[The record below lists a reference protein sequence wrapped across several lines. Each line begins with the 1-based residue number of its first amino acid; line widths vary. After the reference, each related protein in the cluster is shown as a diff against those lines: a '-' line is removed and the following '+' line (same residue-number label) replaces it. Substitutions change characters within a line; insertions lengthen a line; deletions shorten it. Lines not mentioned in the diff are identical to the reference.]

1 MQEFTLIDRL
11 PHQSLEGGIELLESL
26 WLYISYR
33 QVGNHWIVSGGDRV
47 LLRTDSRDAAEAF
60 IYGQALA
67 YSSMGPELQEQL
79 RQRWHP

>member
-1 MQEFTLIDRL
+1 MQEFSRINRL

-33 QVGNHWIVSGGDRV
+33 QVGEHWIVSEGHSV
-47 LLRTDSRDAAEAF
+47 LLKTDSRDAAEAF
-60 IYGQALA
+60 IYGHALA
-67 YSSMGPELQEQL
+67 YASIGPELQEQL